1 MTAIDDSP
9 MPDKKHRVTV
19 DLEPEEYQQL
29 SELKHQQERSLAWLG
44 RQAILDYIEKH
55 SPSSPQPIARAPRQE
70 SRL

>member
-1 MTAIDDSP
+1 

-29 SELKHQQERSLAWLG
+29 SELKHQQERSLAWLR

-55 SPSSPQPIARAPRQE
+55 SPSSPQPITKAPRQE

>member
-1 MTAIDDSP
+1 MS
-9 MPDKKHRVTV
+9 DKKHRVTV

-29 SELKHQQERSLAWLG
+29 LELKRQQERSLAWLG

-55 SPSSPQPIARAPRQE
+55 SSSSPQPLAKALRQE